1 MKKNVFLKL
10 ASALLVLCLA
20 STCAIGTTFAKYTT
34 ADRASD
40 TARVAKWGITVAVSG
55 TLFGSSY
62 EDKTGGNDIML
73 GVSDSVEALNGTDTI
88 VAPGTENKTGF
99 QVSITGTPEVQYDVT
114 AGLNGE
120 TISDIWLAKGTYAV
134 MVVEYGVNENTDLSS
149 LYVKDGATY
158 KPATTYAPGTVYYA
172 AHDVVEVAE
181 AKYFPIVWSVKD
193 TDGNINTYDTLAAA
207 TTDMTTAFTAM
218 GGDATDPINE
228 TYTLTWAWPFEV
240 GADDAAKALRNAKDT
255 ILGNLAAN
263 PASVVKLDGTNYVAL
278 TGAGTEY
285 SLTINFGFNVTV
297 SQED

>member
-34 ADRASD
+34 ADKASD

-55 TLFGSSY
+55 TLFGTDYESNTAADAVKDRITATSTSVSSL
-62 EDKTGGNDIML
+62 DGK
-73 GVSDSVEALNGTDTI
+73 I
-88 VAPGTENKTGF
+88 VAPGTKNDVGF
-99 QVSITGTPEVQYDVT
+99 QVSITGTPEVQYKVT
-114 AGLNGE
+114 AGLNDK

-134 MVVEYGVNENTDLSS
+134 MVVEYGVNADTDLSS

-158 KPATTYAPGTVYYA
+158 KPATTYATGTVYYA
-172 AHDVVEVAE
+172 AHDVVEVTE
-181 AKYFPIVWSVKD
+181 DKYYPIVWSV
-193 TDGNINTYDTLAAA
+193 TDGTTPTTYTTLEAA
-207 TTDMTTAFTAM
+207 TTAMTTAFNAM
-218 GGDATDPINE
+218 GGNANVGINK
-228 TYTLTWAWPFEV
+228 TYTLTWAWPFEE

-297 SQED
+297 NQVD

>member
-158 KPATTYAPGTVYYA
+158 KPATAYATGTVYYA
-172 AHDVVEVAE
+172 AHDVVEVTE
-181 AKYFPIVWSVKD
+181 EKYYPVTWYVKIA
-193 TDGNINTYDTLAAA
+193 TGTPTPYTTLEAA
-207 TTDMTTAFTAM
+207 TTAMTNAFNGM
-218 GGDATDPINE
+218 GGNAKATINE
-228 TYTLTWAWPFEV
+228 TYTLTWAWPFEE

-263 PASVVKLDGTNYVAL
+263 ASSVVKLDGGNYVAL
-278 TGAGTEY
+278 TGNEY
-285 SLTINFGFNVTV
+285 SLTVNFGFNVTV
-297 SQED
+297 EQVD

>member
-62 EDKTGGNDIML
+62 ANETGGNDIMY
-73 GVSDSVEALNGTDTI
+73 GVSDSVEAFNGTDTI

-99 QVSITGTPEVQYDVT
+99 QVKITGDPEVEYAVD
-114 AGLNGE
+114 ADLNGK
-120 TISDIWLAKGTYAV
+120 TISDIWLAKGSYAV
-134 MVVEYGVNENTDLSS
+134 MVVEYGVNENTVMTG

-158 KPATTYAPGTVYYA
+158 KPATTYAPDTVYYA
-172 AHDVVEVAE
+172 AHDVVEVTE
-181 AKYFPIVWSVKD
+181 EKYYPIVWSVKN
-193 TDGNINTYDTLAAA
+193 TAGTTNTYDTLAAA
-207 TTDMTTAFTAM
+207 TTAMTTAFDAM
-218 GGDATDPINE
+218 DKKANVEINE

-263 PASVVKLDGTNYVAL
+263 AASVVKLDGANYVAL
-278 TGAGTEY
+278 TGNEY
-285 SLTINFGFNVTV
+285 SLTITFGFNVTV
-297 SQED
+297 EQVD